1 MGIKRLVH
9 PPGKEPSK
17 SIRWNSFRN
26 SEVLLAANT
35 GDMIRLVS

>member
-1 MGIKRLVH
+1 VY
-9 PPGKEPSK
+9 PSGKEPSK

-26 SEVLLAANT
+26 SEAILAANT